1 MAIKN
6 TLHPAN
12 GKMPA
17 MKTWRTEIRFQVL
30 IQKLG
35 LMEAVP
41 LMVEE
46 GEDRRRGSLGL
57 GSPTM

>member
-1 MAIKN
+1 MPINEKIAIKN

-17 MKTWRTEIRFQVL
+17 MKTWRTDIRFQVL

-35 LMEAVP
+35 LMVVVP
-41 LMVEE
+41 LMIE
-46 GEDRRRGSLGL
+46 GD
-57 GSPTM
+57 T